1 MTTPPN
7 TPDRSA
13 ELMLLGQ
20 IHGIVQGLREGQ
32 QRQDDR
38 MLQIEQRIEGG
49 NKALGERMDGIDGR
63 LRTVEQKAAVNGAIS
78 GGAMG
83 IGMALIVEGLKQWM
97 RGNTPSP

>member
-1 MTTPPN
+1 MTNPN
-7 TPDRSA
+7 PENRSA

-63 LRTVEQKAAVNGAIS
+63 LRTVEQKAAVTGAVS

-83 IGMALIVEGLKQWM
+83 VGMSIIVAALQQWLQG
-97 RGNTPSP
+97 RPPSP